1 MAKEIER
8 KFIVDPAK
16 LPGNLSGIDYQQGY
30 ISINDSGVTRIRII
44 NDKAVLTIKSKTV
57 EISRD
62 EFEYDIP
69 YKDALRLI
77 NLSQGEVIH
86 KTRSVIEYENKTWEV
101 DEFHGKNKGLWLAE
115 IELTD
120 EQEDFIKPN
129 WVMEEVSKDK
139 KYYNSYL
146 CLHPYSVW
154 KE

>member
-8 KFIVDPAK
+8 KFVVDPAK
-16 LPGNLSGIDYQQGY
+16 LPNDLIGIDYQQGY
-30 ISINDSGVTRIRII
+30 LSINDSGVTRIRII

-120 EQEDFIKPN
+120 EKEDFIKPN

-146 CLHPYSVW
+146 CLHPYSIW

>member
-16 LPGNLSGIDYQQGY
+16 LPDNLIGIDYQQGY
-30 ISINDSGVTRIRII
+30 LSINDSGVTRIRII

-120 EQEDFIKPN
+120 EKEDFIKPN
-129 WVMEEVSKDK
+129 WLMEEVSKDK

-146 CLHPYSVW
+146 CLHPYSTW

>member
-16 LPGNLSGIDYQQGY
+16 LPGNLSGIDYQQCY

-129 WVMEEVSKDK
+129 WAMEEVSKDK

-146 CLHPYSVW
+146 CLHPYSIW

>member
-120 EQEDFIKPN
+120 EKEDFIKPN
-129 WVMEEVSKDK
+129 WAMEEVSKDK

-146 CLHPYSVW
+146 CLHPYSTW

>member
-16 LPGNLSGIDYQQGY
+16 LPNDLIGIDYQQGY
-30 ISINDSGVTRIRII
+30 LSINDSGVTRIRII

-101 DEFHGKNKGLWLAE
+101 DEVHDKNKGLWLAE

-129 WVMEEVSKDK
+129 WAMEEVSKDK

-146 CLHPYSVW
+146 CLHPYSTW

>member
-44 NDKAVLTIKSKTV
+44 NDKAVLTIKSITV

-120 EQEDFIKPN
+120 EKEDFIKPN
-129 WVMEEVSKDK
+129 WAMEEVSKDK

-146 CLHPYSVW
+146 CLHPYSTW

>member
-16 LPGNLSGIDYQQGY
+16 LPDNLSGIDYQQGY

-69 YKDALRLI
+69 YEDALRLI

-120 EQEDFIKPN
+120 EKEDFIKPN

-146 CLHPYSVW
+146 CLHPYSIW

>member
-16 LPGNLSGIDYQQGY
+16 LPNDLIGIDYQQGY
-30 ISINDSGVTRIRII
+30 LSINDSGVPRIRII

-69 YKDALRLI
+69 YEDALRLI

-101 DEFHGKNKGLWLAE
+101 DEFHGKNKGLWLVE

-120 EQEDFIKPN
+120 EKEDFIKPN

>member
-120 EQEDFIKPN
+120 EKEDFIKPN
-129 WVMEEVSKDK
+129 WLMEEVSKDK

-146 CLHPYSVW
+146 CLHPYSTW

>member
-120 EQEDFIKPN
+120 EKEDFIKPN

-146 CLHPYSVW
+146 CLHPYSIW

>member
-16 LPGNLSGIDYQQGY
+16 LPNDLIGIDYQQGY
-30 ISINDSGVTRIRII
+30 LSINDSGVTRIRII

-120 EQEDFIKPN
+120 EKEDFIKPN

>member
-16 LPGNLSGIDYQQGY
+16 LPDNLIGIDYQQGY
-30 ISINDSGVTRIRII
+30 LSINDSGVTRIRII

-120 EQEDFIKPN
+120 EKEDFIKPN

-146 CLHPYSVW
+146 CLHPYSIW

>member
-8 KFIVDPAK
+8 KFIVEPAK

-101 DEFHGKNKGLWLAE
+101 DEFHGKNKGSVSYTH
-115 IELTD
+115 LTL
-120 EQEDFIKPN
+120 PTN
-129 WVMEEVSKDK
+129 REV
-139 KYYNSYL
+139 
-146 CLHPYSVW
+146 
-154 KE
+154 

>member
-16 LPGNLSGIDYQQGY
+16 LPNDLIGIDYQQGY
-30 ISINDSGVTRIRII
+30 LSINDAGVTRIRII

-129 WVMEEVSKDK
+129 WAMEEVSKDK

>member
-16 LPGNLSGIDYQQGY
+16 LPDDLIGTDYQQGY
-30 ISINDSGVTRIRII
+30 LSINDSGVTRIRII

-69 YKDALRLI
+69 YEDALRLI

-120 EQEDFIKPN
+120 EKEDFIKPN
-129 WVMEEVSKDK
+129 WLMEEVSKDK

>member
-77 NLSQGEVIH
+77 YLSQGEVIH

-120 EQEDFIKPN
+120 EKEDFIKPN
-129 WVMEEVSKDK
+129 WLMEEVSKDK

-146 CLHPYSVW
+146 CLHPYSIW

>member
-8 KFIVDPAK
+8 KFIVEPAK

-115 IELTD
+115 IELND
-120 EQEDFIKPN
+120 EKEDFIKPN

-146 CLHPYSVW
+146 CLHPYSIW

>member
-16 LPGNLSGIDYQQGY
+16 LPNDLIGIDYQQGY
-30 ISINDSGVTRIRII
+30 LSINDSGVTRIRII

-86 KTRSVIEYENKTWEV
+86 KTRSVIEYENKIWEV

-120 EQEDFIKPN
+120 EKEDFIKPN
-129 WVMEEVSKDK
+129 WLMEEVSKDK

-146 CLHPYSVW
+146 CLHPYSIW

>member
-16 LPGNLSGIDYQQGY
+16 LPDNLIGLDYHQGY
-30 ISINDSGVTRIRII
+30 LSINDSGVTRIRII

>member
-8 KFIVDPAK
+8 KFIVEPAK

-30 ISINDSGVTRIRII
+30 LSINDSGVTRIRII

-69 YKDALRLI
+69 YEDALRLI

-101 DEFHGKNKGLWLAE
+101 DEFHDKNKGLWLAE

-120 EQEDFIKPN
+120 EKEDFIKPN
-129 WVMEEVSKDK
+129 WLMEEVSKDK

>member
-120 EQEDFIKPN
+120 EQEYFIKPN
-129 WVMEEVSKDK
+129 WAMEEVSKDK

-146 CLHPYSVW
+146 CLHPYSIL

>member
-120 EQEDFIKPN
+120 EREDFIKPN
-129 WVMEEVSKDK
+129 WAMEEVSKDK

-146 CLHPYSVW
+146 CLHPYSTW

>member
-146 CLHPYSVW
+146 CLHPYSIW

>member
-57 EISRD
+57 EISRN

-120 EQEDFIKPN
+120 EKEDFIKPN

-146 CLHPYSVW
+146 CLHPYSIW

>member
-16 LPGNLSGIDYQQGY
+16 LPNDLIGIDYQQGY
-30 ISINDSGVTRIRII
+30 LSINDSGVTRIRII

-120 EQEDFIKPN
+120 EKEDFIKPN
-129 WVMEEVSKDK
+129 WLMEEVSKDK

>member
-1 MAKEIER
+1 M
-8 KFIVDPAK
+8 
-16 LPGNLSGIDYQQGY
+16 
-30 ISINDSGVTRIRII
+30 
-44 NDKAVLTIKSKTV
+44 
-57 EISRD
+57 
-62 EFEYDIP
+62 
-69 YKDALRLI
+69 
-77 NLSQGEVIH
+77 
-86 KTRSVIEYENKTWEV
+86 

-146 CLHPYSVW
+146 CLHPYSIW

>member
-86 KTRSVIEYENKTWEV
+86 KTRSVIEYENKT
-101 DEFHGKNKGLWLAE
+101 
-115 IELTD
+115 
-120 EQEDFIKPN
+120 
-129 WVMEEVSKDK
+129 
-139 KYYNSYL
+139 
-146 CLHPYSVW
+146 
-154 KE
+154 

>member
-16 LPGNLSGIDYQQGY
+16 LPNNLIGIDYQQGY
-30 ISINDSGVTRIRII
+30 LSINDAGVTRIRII

-69 YKDALRLI
+69 YEDALRLI

-120 EQEDFIKPN
+120 EKEDFIKPN
-129 WVMEEVSKDK
+129 WLMEEVSKDK

>member
-16 LPGNLSGIDYQQGY
+16 LPNDLIGIDYQQGY
-30 ISINDSGVTRIRII
+30 LSINDSGVTRIRII

-115 IELTD
+115 IVLTD

-129 WVMEEVSKDK
+129 WAMEEVSKEK

-146 CLHPYSVW
+146 CLHPYSTW

>member
-120 EQEDFIKPN
+120 EKEDFIKPN
-129 WVMEEVSKDK
+129 WLMEEVSKDK

>member
-8 KFIVDPAK
+8 KFIVEPAK

-120 EQEDFIKPN
+120 EKEDFIKPN
-129 WVMEEVSKDK
+129 WLMEEVSKDK

>member
-16 LPGNLSGIDYQQGY
+16 LPNDLIGIDYQQGY
-30 ISINDSGVTRIRII
+30 LSINDSGVTRIRII

-146 CLHPYSVW
+146 CLHPYSIW

>member
-120 EQEDFIKPN
+120 EKEDFIKPN
-129 WVMEEVSKDK
+129 WLMEEVSKDK
-139 KYYNSYL
+139 KYYNN
-146 CLHPYSVW
+146 
-154 KE
+154 

>member
-8 KFIVDPAK
+8 KFIVEPAK

-120 EQEDFIKPN
+120 EKEDFIKPN

>member
-120 EQEDFIKPN
+120 EKEDFIKPN
-129 WVMEEVSKDK
+129 WLMEEVSKDK

-154 KE
+154 NE

>member
-16 LPGNLSGIDYQQGY
+16 LPNDLIGIDYQQGY
-30 ISINDSGVTRIRII
+30 LSINDAGVTRIRII

-120 EQEDFIKPN
+120 EKEDFIKPN
-129 WVMEEVSKDK
+129 WLMEEVSKDK